1 MTQGIKSHGTK
12 IAIGDGASPEV
23 FTTITEAFQ
32 IPAVGGTKGQ
42 IDFSNHDSLNFKE
55 FQMEDLAEG
64 LELAVKCNMIPANAS
79 QELVVAA
86 WVAAS
91 VNNWRVT
98 LRGGKT
104 RIFPGVVLHVDDDPS
119 ELDGRTVFNFTLK
132 IAGDIVRG

>member
-12 IAIGDGASPEV
+12 IAIGDGASPENY
-23 FTTITEAFQ
+23 TTISEAFT
-32 IPAVGGTKGQ
+32 IPAVGGTKGT
-42 IDFSNHDSLNFKE
+42 IDFSNHDSVNFKE
-55 FQMEDLAEG
+55 FQMEDLADG
-64 LELAVKCNMIPANAS
+64 LELAVKCNMIPDNAS

-91 VNNWRVT
+91 VDNWRVT

-104 RIFPGVVLHVDDDPS
+104 RIFPAVVLHVDDDPS

-132 IAGDIVRG
+132 IAGDIARG